1 MPEQEVQQVRK
12 KYGVNNEIKTE
23 NDSDNSRNFD
33 RERTALLG
41 AIERIARAFQKQLAQ
56 GDFVL
61 ENDSRFVEEF
71 CTLIELCIQHGWKS
85 KTAII
90 INPSVS

>member
-12 KYGVNNEIKTE
+12 KYGINIAAKTE
-23 NDSDNSRNFD
+23 KCSDNPRNFD
-33 RERTALLG
+33 RERTILLG
-41 AIERIARAFQKQLAQ
+41 AFERIARSFQKQLAQ

-61 ENDSRFVEEF
+61 DNDSRLIEEF

-85 KTAII
+85 KSA
-90 INPSVS
+90 